1 MATRCFWF
9 SASNNSFNFA
19 VFEIPI
25 PKFTWTWFTVADISA
40 PTVNPPQSLRTH
52 APTVPLDTLSL
63 TFPPQVRLSV
73 PLLSFQAARFLSARS
88 QSNSLASLS
97 QPVRRVR
104 QQAEEML
111 PAVRAVAD
119 NLAVDVAEAVE
130 REVVADVP
138 LVE

>member
-1 MATRCFWF
+1 
-9 SASNNSFNFA
+9 
-19 VFEIPI
+19 
-25 PKFTWTWFTVADISA
+25 
-40 PTVNPPQSLRTH
+40 
-52 APTVPLDTLSL
+52 
-63 TFPPQVRLSV
+63 V